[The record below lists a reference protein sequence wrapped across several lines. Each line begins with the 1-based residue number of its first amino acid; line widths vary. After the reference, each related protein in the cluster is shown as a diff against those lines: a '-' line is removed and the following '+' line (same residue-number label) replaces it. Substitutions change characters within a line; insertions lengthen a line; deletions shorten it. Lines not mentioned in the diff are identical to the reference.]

1 MTKTGVVGLGTMG
14 QHHARVYRQ
23 LECKL
28 VGVADVDVHRAQRI
42 GEQYGIPYFADYK
55 ELIPQVDAVSIAVP
69 TTLHRTVALDFLA
82 RGVHCLVEKP
92 IASCLEDAEEMRRV
106 AQKTNAKLAVGHI
119 ERFNPAVT
127 KLKSIIDQGVLG
139 DLLIISIRRVGPFA
153 CQIRDVGIIVDTAS
167 HDIDIARYL
176 VGREPTSIFARSG
189 RLIHRNQEDHAVI
202 VLDFGSTTASI
213 EVNWLTPHKVRSLVA
228 TGSKGIA
235 YLDYIAQTLAVHNS
249 RDAWS
254 VPVQKTE
261 PLKLELKH
269 FLSCAKNG
277 QEPLVDGY
285 EGLRTLEL
293 CLAAGKRPALHIRRV
308 RNRTTDHAHE
318 VASVSG

>member
-1 MTKTGVVGLGTMG
+1 MIKVAVIGLGNMG
-14 QHHARVYRQ
+14 QHHVRVYQ
-23 LECKL
+23 ELECQL
-28 VGVADVDVHRAQRI
+28 VAVADTDVQKAKRI
-42 GEQYGIPYFADYK
+42 GEQYGVPYCAEYK
-55 ELIPQVDAVSIAVP
+55 ELIPYVDAVTIAVP
-69 TTLHRTVALDFLA
+69 TTLHSSIALDFLS

-106 AQKTNAKLAVGHI
+106 AGRTKAKLAIGHI

-127 KLKSIIDQGVLG
+127 RLKSIIDQGVLG
-139 DLLIISIRRVGPFA
+139 ELMIISIRRVGPFA
-153 CQIRDVGIIVDTAS
+153 CQVRDVGIIVDTAS

-176 VGREPTSIFARSG
+176 VGREPIGTYTRSG

-269 FLSCAKNG
+269 FLRCAKNG

-293 CLAAGKRPALHIRRV
+293 CLEAAKRPGLHRQRARSRV
-308 RNRTTDHAHE
+308 ADHLNE
-318 VASVSG
+318 VAGVSG